1 MEHISNEEKAKH
13 IANAFFIE
21 NVSAENELVIR
32 EMLKDASLEA
42 MEWKEK
48 EIKDRLTN
56 VLYNHSLNGIIEGV
70 KNRYFIS
77 LDEFTDFIV
86 KGE

>member
-1 MEHISNEEKAKH
+1 METQNETKAKE
-13 IANAFFIE
+13 I
-21 NVSAENELVIR
+21 AENIVGNNHYSYFDDF
-32 EMLKDASLEA
+32 KQCALEA

-56 VLYNHSLNGIIEGV
+56 VLYDHSLNGIIESV
-70 KNRYFIS
+70 KNRHFIS